1 MNTSRWTQQYVIYS
15 QWKILHVYEHGGK
28 NNSTR
33 FKQHY
38 CVPTVWQIIRI
49 IKTSVKRH
57 NTSVWTGVVT
67 TGQAHVWAPKAVR
80 GPTWEHQSD
89 CCWMQPENNHS
100 LVLDVRWN
108 VSQLNCSPCSLVFT
122 APSGQ
127 QYQICSYRCVTR
139 KHCDCVTG
147 DQQRQ
152 SAKSSLNLHV
162 GDWAGENT
170 HREDQGSNKWTSCC
184 KARALTTLHCVR
196 I

>member
-1 MNTSRWTQQYVIYS
+1 MNAAIRHIQSVENTACVRTRG
-15 QWKILHVYEHGGK
+15 E

-80 GPTWEHQSD
+80 GPTWERQSVSQITVE
-89 CCWMQPENNHS
+89 CKLKIITHLFWMWGEM
-100 LVLDVRWN
+100 LG
-108 VSQLNCSPCSLVFT
+108 QLNCSPCSLVFT

-152 SAKSSLNLHV
+152 SANSSPNLHV